1 MNKPQSE
8 PVDSFIVEF
17 DLLADLPLQPAELK
31 LVQELLPELV
41 KEMLWLQN
49 DEE

>member
-1 MNKPQSE
+1 MNTTQS
-8 PVDSFIVEF
+8 DLIVEF
-17 DLLADLPLQPAELK
+17 DLSADLPLLSNELK

-41 KEMLWLQN
+41 KDVLWLQT